1 MLFKRDVLDG
11 IVAGRITVAFRRW
24 VRPSVRAGTT
34 LRTAA
39 GVVRITGI
47 AAVSQAA
54 ITSADAKQAG
64 FPSRAKL
71 LDSLA
76 GRDGTLYRIDL
87 EYEGADG
94 RLALRTAT
102 PSGPEMDHV
111 LRRLAR
117 LDAARSSPWTARVL
131 ALIEAHEATRAADL
145 ASRVGRE
152 TRLFKADVRKLKD
165 IGLTESLA
173 VGYRLSPRGKAVLRR
188 LQSR

>member
-11 IVAGRITVAFRRW
+11 IVAGRIMVAFRRW

-76 GRDGTLYRIDL
+76 GRDGTLKTRMQSTQAAGNTRAKTGSFSIANNLSGYITTR
-87 EYEGADG
+87 DG
-94 RLALRTAT
+94 HRLAVSVMTNFANTTA
-102 PSGPEMDHV
+102 DA
-111 LRRLAR
+111 RRVQDEIFAALA
-117 LDAARSSPWTARVL
+117 
-131 ALIEAHEATRAADL
+131 EADL
-145 ASRVGRE
+145 MANN
-152 TRLFKADVRKLKD
+152 
-165 IGLTESLA
+165 
-173 VGYRLSPRGKAVLRR
+173 
-188 LQSR
+188 

>member
-11 IVAGRITVAFRRW
+11 IIAGRITAAFRRW
-24 VRPSVRAGTT
+24 VRPSVRAETM

-47 AAVSQAA
+47 AAVSQTA

-76 GRDGTLYRIDL
+76 GRDGTLYRIGL
-87 EYEGADG
+87 KYEGADS
-94 RLALRTAT
+94 RLALRART
-102 PSGPEMDHV
+102 PSHPEMDHM

-117 LDAARSSPWTARVL
+117 MDAARSSPWTAHVL
-131 ALIEAHEATRAADL
+131 ALIAAHEGIRAADL
-145 ASRVGRE
+145 AGRLGRE
-152 TRLFKADVRKLKD
+152 TRLFKADVRKLKE

-173 VGYRLSPRGKAVLRR
+173 VGYRLSPRGKAVLRH
-188 LQSR
+188 LQSQ